1 MVHGDFQQDQRLA
14 DGDQLTGIIDWE
26 TARIDYPFWD
36 FGLGRWAPGCGAHMP
51 MRGGWTSAP
60 ARWKPLS
67 TMSGKAGSV
76 GHRSRGL
83 SCGCTP
89 CPAPGHRAVARRGE
103 PP

>member
-26 TARIDYPFWD
+26 TARIDHPFWD

-60 ARWKPLS
+60 ARWKPPFACGTRFVCSPIRAIPLS
-67 TMSGKAGSV
+67 SAD
-76 GHRSRGL
+76 RGPP
-83 SCGCTP
+83 GAAVVFP
-89 CPAPGHRAVARRGE
+89 EPAVCRR
-103 PP
+103 